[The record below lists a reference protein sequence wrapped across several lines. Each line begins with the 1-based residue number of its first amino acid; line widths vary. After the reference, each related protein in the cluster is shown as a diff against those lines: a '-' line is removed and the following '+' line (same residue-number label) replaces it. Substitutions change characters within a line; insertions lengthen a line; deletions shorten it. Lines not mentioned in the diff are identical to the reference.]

1 MKNLLE
7 KELRLLAQEILDIK
21 TDEDLSLCHEKTR
34 LLYEKLTVMM
44 YTGHHLGSQNTTDVK
59 EETPVII
66 PTEEIN
72 TSSNTE
78 TSIVDVEEADEKIEE
93 IPTTEAAKVEK
104 VEETIS
110 EPIQSVSIEE
120 IVAIDKDGSVI
131 EDIKVEINEE
141 ITLEEEPRNSEKK
154 KSRRISKTSD
164 IFQQSLFDQDL
175 FSNEIIGFDP
185 DDDIFEKAPSVNT
198 EKDSSEIIEPAAPIA
213 DAPQEEKETENS
225 TEKEEEKDTAE
236 TPVEEAIANE
246 EKEDNTARLI
256 DEIIDSPIN
265 IEPASSIEK
274 KSFFSFRIM
283 ETDDYDI
290 ETPTENPAPSAI
302 TEETSAEESVEE
314 EIVGNTVEETPEAPE
329 VIIEEEE
336 IENTAI
342 ENAPLTEG
350 AADESI
356 EEIITEEKTEEKVIE
371 DIAEETSPSQEAPI
385 TINEALAQNT
395 SSSRKLS
402 VNEMLASRNIAI
414 TLNDRLAFINNLF
427 DGEVEDFENTI
438 RYIFSQK
445 EVDVVI
451 EYITEI
457 IKPYYNNWIEKEEY
471 EKRFMDIILKY
482 FS

>member
-72 TSSNTE
+72 PSSNTE
-78 TSIVDVEEADEKIEE
+78 TSIVDVEETDEKIEE

-110 EPIQSVSIEE
+110 EPIQSVSIEG
-120 IVAIDKDGSVI
+120 IVAIDEDGSVI

-198 EKDSSEIIEPAAPIA
+198 EKDSSEIIEPVVPIA
-213 DAPQEEKETENS
+213 DAPQEDKETENS
-225 TEKEEEKDTAE
+225 IEEVEEKKTTE
-236 TPVEEAIANE
+236 TPVEEAIAIE

-290 ETPTENPAPSAI
+290 ETPTDNPAPSTI
-302 TEETSAEESVEE
+302 TEETSAEERVEE
-314 EIVGNTVEETPEAPE
+314 EIVGNTVEEAPEAPE
-329 VIIEEEE
+329 VIIEEEKTE
-336 IENTAI
+336 DTAI

-471 EKRFMDIILKY
+471 EKRFMEIILKY

>member
-72 TSSNTE
+72 PSSNTE
-78 TSIVDVEEADEKIEE
+78 TSIVDVEETEEKIEE

-120 IVAIDKDGSVI
+120 IVAIDEDGSVI

-198 EKDSSEIIEPAAPIA
+198 EKDSSEIIEPVVPIA
-213 DAPQEEKETENS
+213 DTPQEDKETENS
-225 TEKEEEKDTAE
+225 IEKEEEKDTAE
-236 TPVEEAIANE
+236 TPVEVAIANE
-246 EKEDNTARLI
+246 EKEYNTARVI

-290 ETPTENPAPSAI
+290 ETPTEEPAPSAI
-302 TEETSAEESVEE
+302 TEGTSVEESVEK
-314 EIVGNTVEETPEAPE
+314 EIVEDTVEEAPEAPE
-329 VIIEEEE
+329 VIIEEEKTE
-336 IENTAI
+336 DAAI
-342 ENAPLTEG
+342 ENIPLTEG

-371 DIAEETSPSQEAPI
+371 DIAEETSPSQETPI

-471 EKRFMDIILKY
+471 EKRFMEIILKY

>member
-66 PTEEIN
+66 PTEEIIP
-72 TSSNTE
+72 SSNTE
-78 TSIVDVEEADEKIEE
+78 TSIVDVEETDEKIEE
-93 IPTTEAAKVEK
+93 ISTTEAAKVEK
-104 VEETIS
+104 VEETMS

-120 IVAIDKDGSVI
+120 IVAIDEDGSVI

-198 EKDSSEIIEPAAPIA
+198 EKDSSEIIESVVPIA
-213 DAPQEEKETENS
+213 DAPQEDKETENS
-225 TEKEEEKDTAE
+225 IEKEEEKDTAE
-236 TPVEEAIANE
+236 TPMEETIANE

-256 DEIIDSPIN
+256 DEIIDSSIN

-302 TEETSAEESVEE
+302 TEGTSVEESVEE
-314 EIVGNTVEETPEAPE
+314 EIVGNTVEETPEATE
-329 VIIEEEE
+329 AIIEEEKTE
-336 IENTAI
+336 DAAIENTA
-342 ENAPLTEG
+342 LTEG

-371 DIAEETSPSQEAPI
+371 DIAEETSPSQETPI

-471 EKRFMDIILKY
+471 EKRFMEIILKY

>member
-21 TDEDLSLCHEKTR
+21 TNEDLSLCHEKTR

-66 PTEEIN
+66 PTEEIIP
-72 TSSNTE
+72 SSNTE
-78 TSIVDVEEADEKIEE
+78 TSIVDVEETDEKIEE

-120 IVAIDKDGSVI
+120 IVAIDEDGSVI

-198 EKDSSEIIEPAAPIA
+198 EKDSSEIIEPVVPIA
-213 DAPQEEKETENS
+213 DAPQEDKETENS
-225 TEKEEEKDTAE
+225 IEKEEEKDTAE
-236 TPVEEAIANE
+236 TPMEEAIANE

-265 IEPASSIEK
+265 IESAPSSEK

-302 TEETSAEESVEE
+302 TEGISVEESVEE

-329 VIIEEEE
+329 VIIEEEKTE
-336 IENTAI
+336 DAAI

-356 EEIITEEKTEEKVIE
+356 EEIITEEKVIE

-471 EKRFMDIILKY
+471 EKRFMEIILKY

>member
-66 PTEEIN
+66 PTEEIIP
-72 TSSNTE
+72 SSNTE
-78 TSIVDVEEADEKIEE
+78 TSIVDVEETDEKIEE

-120 IVAIDKDGSVI
+120 IVAIDEDGSVI

-198 EKDSSEIIEPAAPIA
+198 EKDSSEIIEPVVPIA
-213 DAPQEEKETENS
+213 DAPQEDKETENS
-225 TEKEEEKDTAE
+225 IEEAEEKDTAE
-236 TPVEEAIANE
+236 TPVEEPIAIE

-265 IEPASSIEK
+265 IEPASSGEK

-290 ETPTENPAPSAI
+290 ETPTENPASSAI
-302 TEETSAEESVEE
+302 TEGTSVEESVEE
-314 EIVGNTVEETPEAPE
+314 EIVEDTAEETPEVPE
-329 VIIEEEE
+329 VIIEEEKTE
-336 IENTAI
+336 DTAI

-371 DIAEETSPSQEAPI
+371 DIAEGTSPSQETPI

-471 EKRFMDIILKY
+471 EKRFMEIILKY

>member
-66 PTEEIN
+66 PTEEIIP
-72 TSSNTE
+72 SSNTE
-78 TSIVDVEEADEKIEE
+78 TSIVDVEETDEKIEE
-93 IPTTEAAKVEK
+93 IPTTEAAKIEK

-120 IVAIDKDGSVI
+120 IVAIDEDGSVI

-198 EKDSSEIIEPAAPIA
+198 EKDSSEIIEPVVPIA
-213 DAPQEEKETENS
+213 DAPQEDKETENS
-225 TEKEEEKDTAE
+225 IEKEEEKDTAE

-265 IEPASSIEK
+265 IEPASSSEK

-290 ETPTENPAPSAI
+290 ETPTENPATSAI
-302 TEETSAEESVEE
+302 TEETSVEESVEE
-314 EIVGNTVEETPEAPE
+314 APEAPE
-329 VIIEEEE
+329 VIIEEEKTE
-336 IENTAI
+336 DTAI
-342 ENAPLTEG
+342 ENIPLTEG

-371 DIAEETSPSQEAPI
+371 DIAEETSPSQETPI